1 LEDDLADP
9 EFDPSDFESLPTCE
23 SEGVWLCLPSAILVR
38 GFGTRHVAHYYPMLI
53 RVVFVLQWRQ
63 IPALA
68 CSLRCLRRTPLCI
81 VGVRVLLIEYR
92 KRYRLP
98 PDVPG
103 DTRYL
108 QTLLIYRV
116 ELIFMINFV
125 DLCAALLP
133 LEVA

>member
-1 LEDDLADP
+1 M
-9 EFDPSDFESLPTCE
+9 S
-23 SEGVWLCLPSAILVR
+23 
-38 GFGTRHVAHYYPMLI
+38 
-53 RVVFVLQWRQ
+53 
-63 IPALA
+63 
-68 CSLRCLRRTPLCI
+68 PLCV

-92 KRYRLP
+92 KRCRLP

-108 QTLLIYRV
+108 LTLLIYRV

>member
-1 LEDDLADP
+1 MEDDLADP
-9 EFDPSDFESLPTCE
+9 EFDPSDFEGLPTCE
-23 SEGVWLCLPSAILVR
+23 SKGVWLCLPSAILLS
-38 GFGTRHVAHYYPMLI
+38 GFGTRHVAHNDPMLI
-53 RVVFVLQWRQ
+53 RVVLVLQWCQ

-68 CSLRCLRRTPLCI
+68 SSLRCLRMSPLCV

-92 KRYRLP
+92 KRCRLP

-108 QTLLIYRV
+108 LTLLIYRV
-116 ELIFMINFV
+116 ELIFMINLV
-125 DLCAALLP
+125 DLGAALLP